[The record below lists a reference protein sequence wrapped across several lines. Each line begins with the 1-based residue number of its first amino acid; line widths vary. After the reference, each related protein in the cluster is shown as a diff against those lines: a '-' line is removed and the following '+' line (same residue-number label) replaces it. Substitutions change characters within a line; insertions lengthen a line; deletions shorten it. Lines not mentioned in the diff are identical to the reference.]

1 MNFDTKTTI
10 RQLNTVR
17 VDLCSIGMVESVLI
31 FAQISTGIANRMS
44 AASAG
49 NKKDFTYFALCR
61 GVQIMG
67 ATLTVERNAELEQI
81 LC

>member
-1 MNFDTKTTI
+1 
-10 RQLNTVR
+10 
-17 VDLCSIGMVESVLI
+17 MVESVLI
-31 FAQISTGIANRMS
+31 FAQMSTGIANRMS